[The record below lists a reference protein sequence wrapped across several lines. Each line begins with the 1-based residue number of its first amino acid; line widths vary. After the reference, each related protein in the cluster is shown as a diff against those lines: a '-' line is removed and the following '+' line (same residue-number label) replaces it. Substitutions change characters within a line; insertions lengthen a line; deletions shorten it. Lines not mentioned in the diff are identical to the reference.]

1 MLEDEKMAGKEED
14 VPLPSDA
21 KPFSEGRLDA
31 ATVIVRPSSAR
42 VTVFFLT
49 NDNLQLQK
57 KYTTQAKV
65 PVLKQRCPIC
75 LSTPKTVVATHCG
88 HLFCAP

>member
-1 MLEDEKMAGKEED
+1 MSAPDWEDKLGRLEDEKMAGKEED

-42 VTVFFLT
+42 VTVF
-49 NDNLQLQK
+49 
-57 KYTTQAKV
+57 
-65 PVLKQRCPIC
+65 
-75 LSTPKTVVATHCG
+75 S
-88 HLFCAP
+88 

>member
-42 VTVFFLT
+42 VTVF
-49 NDNLQLQK
+49 
-57 KYTTQAKV
+57 
-65 PVLKQRCPIC
+65 
-75 LSTPKTVVATHCG
+75 S
-88 HLFCAP
+88 